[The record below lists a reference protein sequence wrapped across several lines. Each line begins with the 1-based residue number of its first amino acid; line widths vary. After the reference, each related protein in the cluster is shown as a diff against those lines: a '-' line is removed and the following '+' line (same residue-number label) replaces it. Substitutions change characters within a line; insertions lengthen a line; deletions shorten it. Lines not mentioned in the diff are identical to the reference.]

1 MAKKK
6 KNSPVPTEPLSQAN
20 SEYTLRLFC
29 GSSCTAWLLE
39 SHFLDE
45 SSVIVKAGNRVY
57 GNSYLGEP
65 VIKFQRYASNAN
77 YTLNLL
83 HSIHGVDYFLNFK
96 FNLIYY
102 SKPFRWTEQM
112 EQQYLKTVI
121 WSSWTIVGFTTDIS
135 LQSPHYE
142 TFYKNIVLICCS
154 NLLTRPS

>member
-6 KNSPVPTEPLSQAN
+6 KILQYPQNLCHKQIPNTHSDYFVDQVARRD
-20 SEYTLRLFC
+20 Y
-29 GSSCTAWLLE
+29 WKV
-39 SHFLDE
+39 HFLDE